1 MHAGE
6 RVCTMTQ
13 PLRTFGLKSGY
24 SNPVAVATGLET
36 ALPAV
41 GAPTAKIPGEQSLE
55 AESEKPKPSPAC
67 ASGATSWPSAI

>member
-41 GAPTAKIPGEQSLE
+41 VN
-55 AESEKPKPSPAC
+55 
-67 ASGATSWPSAI
+67 